1 MFCQLL
7 PKVRGPMAVA
17 TRTTRLLQTLGPA
30 KCSPKAIPA
39 TTHLGSRIGAQLIRW
54 RSTGPTNRLQYR
66 SSHAVAHQ
74 PAAVTSTSEHLAES
88 RSTSTPTTAPFPS
101 TDQFVDRHIG
111 PSPEDIAV
119 MLKQLQLNNIDQLLD
134 RALPDSI
141 RTPHP
146 LALASGVSEAEL
158 LVSLKA
164 LASQNELYKSYIGM
178 GYTNTQVPPV
188 ILRNLMENPGWYTQY
203 TPYQPEISQGRL
215 EALFNYQ
222 TMVSDLTGLAIA
234 NASLL
239 DEGTAAAEA
248 MAMCLNASRKKRH
261 TFLVD
266 AACHPQTIACIR
278 TRAQGLGVHV
288 VVDHVATC
296 DLDAVK
302 ADLCGILVQYPTTH
316 GQLVDY
322 SPLFTQVHSY
332 GAQVACATDLMA
344 LTLLKSPGELGADIA
359 LGNSQRFGVPLGYGG
374 PHAAFFACTEE
385 HKRRLPGR
393 IVGLSRDDQGH
404 PAYRLALQTRE
415 QHIRREKATSNICTA
430 QALLANMA
438 VMYAIYHG
446 PQGLRAIAHRIHRM
460 TMTLARGLMD
470 LGHQVVNATFFDTLT
485 VRVSTSAAQV
495 LALADAARVNLR
507 RVDAHTVGVTLDETV
522 QASDLEAL
530 LQVFGATSAQAD
542 LYALER
548 RLTPGWEA
556 HIPGSSSSSAMTV
569 AYPQELHRDSPYLEH
584 PVFNRYHSETEMLR
598 YLYHLQTKDLSLAD
612 AMIPLGSCTMKLNA
626 TTEMIPVTWPEFA
639 QLHPFA
645 PPTQTRGYR
654 AMLTELERDLAVIT
668 GFDGTSLQPNSGAQ
682 GEYTGLKCILAY
694 HRANGHPQRNVC
706 FIPASAHGTNAASS
720 VMAGMKVVPLRCC
733 SNGTLDLDDLKAKAH
748 KYRDTLAAIMVTYPS
763 TFGMFEDHIKDV
775 CDLVHEHGGQV
786 YMDGANMNAQIGLTS
801 PGHIGA
807 DVCHLNLHKTFCIP
821 HGGGGPGMGPIC
833 VKSHLI
839 PFLPATD
846 IATHLGS
853 AADQESVAAEQSAS
867 SQAIGAVSAAPYGS
881 ASILPIS
888 YAYIKMMGGDG
899 LTRASELAI
908 LNANYMRSRLAPH
921 YKELFTNQFGMCG
934 HEFVID
940 ISPFSESADIREVDI
955 AKRLQDYS
963 FHSPTMS
970 WPTPNTLMIEPT
982 ESESKQELDRFC
994 DALIAIRHEIREIET
1009 GQQPRDSNVLKN
1021 APHTMS
1027 ALLADTWDRPYSRE
1041 KAAYPLASLRERKF
1055 WPTVGRVDDVH
1066 GDKVLVCTCPPMSDY
1081 DAE

>member
-1 MFCQLL
+1 MLRQLF
-7 PKVRGPMAVA
+7 PKVRGSVAVTA
-17 TRTTRLLQTLGPA
+17 RSPRLLQVSESTR
-30 KCSPKAIPA
+30 CSPRAMPS
-39 TTHLGSRIGAQLIRW
+39 TTYLGGRTSPQLIRW
-54 RSTGPTNRLQYR
+54 RFTGPTSRMQYR

-74 PAAVTSTSEHLAES
+74 PTAATSASEHLAES
-88 RSTSTPTTAPFPS
+88 SPTGTPTWGLFPS

-111 PSPEDIAV
+111 PSPEDITV
-119 MLKQLQLNNIDQLLD
+119 MLKQLQLDSMDQLLD

-141 RTPHP
+141 RAPHP
-146 LALASGVSEAEL
+146 LALAPGVSEAEL
-158 LVSLKA
+158 LTSLKA
-164 LASQNELYKSYIGM
+164 LASQNELFKSYIGM

-222 TMVSDLTGLAIA
+222 TMVSDLTGLPIA

-248 MAMCLNASRKKRH
+248 MAMCLNAGRKKRR

-278 TRAQGLGVHV
+278 TRAQGLGVQI
-288 VVDHVATC
+288 VVDHIAAC

-322 SPLFTQVHSY
+322 SPLFAKVHSY

-393 IVGLSRDDQGH
+393 IVGLSRDDQGR

-495 LALADAARVNLR
+495 LASADAARVNLR
-507 RVDAHTVGVTLDETV
+507 QVDAQTVGVTLDETV
-522 QASDLEAL
+522 QASDLVAL
-530 LQVFGATSAQAD
+530 LQVFGATAAQAD
-542 LYALER
+542 LGALER
-548 RLTPGWEA
+548 RLMPEWEA
-556 HIPGSSSSSAMTV
+556 HGTGGGSPSAMTV
-569 AYPQELHRDSPYLEH
+569 AYPQELHRDSPYLAH
-584 PVFNRYHSETEMLR
+584 AVFNRYHSETEMLR
-598 YLYHLQTKDLSLAD
+598 YLYHLQTKDLSLAN

-626 TTEMIPVTWPEFA
+626 TTEMIPITWPEFA

-645 PPTQTRGYR
+645 PSAQTRGYH

-694 HRANGHPQRNVC
+694 HHANGQPQRNVC

-733 SNGTLDLDDLKAKAH
+733 SDGTLDLDDLKAKAH
-748 KYRDTLAAIMVTYPS
+748 QYRDTLAAIMVTYPS
-763 TFGMFEDHIKDV
+763 TFGMFEDNIKDV
-775 CDLVHEHGGQV
+775 CDLVHAHGGQV

-846 IATHLGS
+846 IATHLGTGG
-853 AADQESVAAEQSAS
+853 QESPAS
-867 SQAIGAVSAAPYGS
+867 LRAIGAVSAAPYGS

-921 YKELFTNQFGMCG
+921 YKELFINEYGMCG

-940 ISPFSESADIREVDI
+940 ISPFMESAGIREVDI

-982 ESESKQELDRFC
+982 ESESKQELDCFC
-994 DALIAIRHEIREIET
+994 DALIAIRDEIREIET
-1009 GQQPRDSNVLKN
+1009 GQQPRDNNVLKN

-1027 ALLADTWDRPYSRE
+1027 ALLADTWDHPYSRE

-1066 GDKVLVCTCPPMSDY
+1066 GDKVLVCTCPPISDY